1 MRVGICDK
9 NAYYQK
15 RVCEIMNEK
24 YQGEMEIVPLSA
36 NEISEIKNDSYDLL
50 LVGDESIEENANV
63 PVVYLSDE
71 NTGLVRDT
79 KVLIFRYNNVQ
90 MMHEAIYE
98 AKEAFITVKEEQQRI
113 EKEKAEEE
121 ARLKAE
127 EEARLKA
134 EEEARLKAEEEARLK
149 AEEEARLKAEEEAR
163 LKAEEEARLKAEEEA
178 RLKEEEEARIKA
190 EEEARLKAEEEA
202 RLKAEE
208 EARIK
213 AEEEARLKE
222 EEAKIKAENEA
233 KELITETKENVD
245 IDLSNLHCKVATFV
259 SLGGGMG
266 SSTMAAGTAVY
277 YAKSGKKVLYVNLK
291 PFSKSGYFNITGV
304 NISISDIIKSVEK
317 NDGNENA
324 LFKNICVNKWGVYTM
339 DSFVNYSDI
348 RKFDWDFLK
357 KFLMMV
363 DKIGNYDILIL
374 DMNASVGS
382 YFEEIL
388 KISSS
393 ICIVMDGSP
402 YSNQKACKAI
412 AILESINMRLSDK
425 VKIICN
431 KFANSPEVDRS
442 IENKAIGGV
451 AYIHSDNPQELIDK
465 IGSMRFLN
473 LIIK

>member
-127 EEARLKA
+127 EEARL
-134 EEEARLKAEEEARLK
+134 
-149 AEEEARLKAEEEAR
+149 
-163 LKAEEEARLKAEEEA
+163 
-178 RLKEEEEARIKA
+178 KA